1 MKYILA
7 TLLSGLLTVC
17 AVQADSARTES
28 HAEVFLRNY
37 TGRDVVK
44 SGTPVLMRLLA
55 GDSEESSNFREAYS
69 QASRPEKDTFADS
82 ANGRFRVHYDLS
94 GNDAPD
100 QTDLDLNG
108 VPDYVDSTL
117 IYLEYAWQVIVVN
130 LGYGRPMPD
139 GTLGGSRD
147 IIDCYL
153 KDLSPKSLYG
163 VTNPDVAVSGSVT
176 SYMTVDNSFTERI
189 YPTKGYDA
197 LKITTAHEFFHIVHY
212 SYYGGYDSVWWME
225 HTAVWLEDYAWDNVN
240 DYLNYAGFLFSD
252 RNLPL
257 DTWNGSFEYGA
268 SLFAFHIAQK
278 YGNTMLRSIWST
290 FRDNQNGRI
299 ENMNEV
305 LPDGVIQAVS
315 DLAVWLYFTG
325 KRANSKDFFEE
336 AGLITNTIVP
346 DRTNAAKTVVDS
358 ITLRHYTF
366 KYVDLRPQEGL
377 AYGDSLYF
385 DFKNPNNGSW
395 KNRVILYRSPT
406 NYEIED
412 LAGESSVIAV
422 PRPFDKAVLVIT
434 NASQRDK
441 TYTYAYS
448 IDIVSSK
455 GVKEKPIPVPFALH
469 QNFPNPFNS
478 TTTIPFTIQEQSH
491 ITLKIMNIQGVAVST
506 LVDGIM
512 YPGRYTEIFD
522 AAGLSSGQY
531 FVVLESNR
539 SRAIKKMFF
548 LK

>member
-1 MKYILA
+1 MKYILT
-7 TLLSGLLTVC
+7 TLISGLLTVC
-17 AVQADSARTES
+17 AVQADTARTES
-28 HAEVFLRNY
+28 HAEVFLRHHVSR
-37 TGRDVVK
+37 GVLK
-44 SGTPVLMRLLA
+44 SGTPSLMRLLA

-69 QASRPEKDTFADS
+69 QAMRPVMDTYTDS
-82 ANGRFRVHYDLS
+82 ETGRFRVHYDLS

-100 QTDLDLNG
+100 LTDLDLNG
-108 VPDYVDSTL
+108 VPDYVDSTMA
-117 IYLEYAWQVIVVN
+117 YLEYAWQVIVVN

-147 IIDCYL
+147 VIDCYL
-153 KDLSPKSLYG
+153 KDLSPQSLYG
-163 VTNPDVAVSGSVT
+163 VTNPDVGNSGSIT
-176 SYMTVDNSFTERI
+176 SYMTVDNNFTERI

-225 HTAVWLEDYAWDNVN
+225 HTAVWLEDYAWDNVD
-240 DYLNYAGFLFSD
+240 DYLNYAGFLFTD

-278 YGNTMLRSIWST
+278 YGHDMLRSIWST
-290 FRDNQNGRI
+290 FRDKQNGKI
-299 ENMNEV
+299 ENMNEL

-325 KRANSKDFFEE
+325 ARANYEDFFEE
-336 AGLITNTIVP
+336 AGLIVNTMKP
-346 DRTNAAKTVVDS
+346 EQRKTSKTVVDS
-358 ITLRHYTF
+358 MTFRHYTF
-366 KYVDLRPQEGL
+366 KYVDISPPEGL

-385 DFKNPNNGSW
+385 DFKDRSNGLW

-406 NYEIED
+406 NYQIMD
-412 LAGESSVIAV
+412 INGDTPVIGI

-434 NASQRDK
+434 NASQSDK
-441 TYTYAYS
+441 SYTYLYN

-455 GVKEKPIPVPFALH
+455 GVKEKPIPIPFALH
-469 QNFPNPFNS
+469 QNFPNPFNA

-491 ITLKIMNIQGVAVST
+491 VTLKIMNIQGASVAT

-512 YPGRYTEIFD
+512 YPGSYTETFD

-531 FVVLESNR
+531 FAVLESNQ
-539 SRAIKKMFF
+539 SRAIQKMSF